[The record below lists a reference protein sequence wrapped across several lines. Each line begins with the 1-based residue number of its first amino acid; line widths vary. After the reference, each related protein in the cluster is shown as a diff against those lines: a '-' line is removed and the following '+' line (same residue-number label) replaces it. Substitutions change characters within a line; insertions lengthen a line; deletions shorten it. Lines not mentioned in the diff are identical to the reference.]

1 MANRFSKPK
10 EEIKISD
17 SLQDALIYLN
27 KQNIEEG
34 KIYSRRYFS
43 TSAKTSVDV
52 VLAVG
57 VINGVGPSCYS
68 IISHTKK
75 TVVWGV
81 SDKLPD
87 VSEVTLGR
95 LYIFWDSTK
104 GLSYLVY
111 LLSGNRIVE
120 PVKFPLIVY
129 NTGDGH
135 YYYVSSDH
143 ITDIYEHL
151 EESYVLEE
159 RITALEQ
166 QVKELIENGG
176 QTDTT
181 TPPPPVDPDEPENPD
196 EPEDPEDD
204 TTTPPPPVVNLV
216 INSFKTSDEITEFE
230 IGQVI
235 DPKLVWSYNIPVD
248 TQSINGTNIS
258 ASLRE
263 KTFNGVSSDITYTL
277 SATAGSS
284 VRTRSVLI
292 RFSPKVFIGS
302 SYEYEIADVNS
313 ESFVE
318 IFTALDSKEEG
329 LSNNIC
335 KESVEK
341 VFTIEKD
348 DSSIM
353 MAFPSNI
360 ASNLVIIDV
369 ALNSPVTCYK
379 KEVTVTNDYG
389 REVTYMVYES
399 PSIYA
404 SGTVIKWKFNFN

>member
-27 KQNIEEG
+27 RQNIEEG

-57 VINGVGPSCYS
+57 VINGVGPNCYS

-129 NTGDGH
+129 NTEDGH

-143 ITDIYEHL
+143 IVDIYEHL

-159 RITALEQ
+159 RITALEK
-166 QVKELIENGG
+166 QVKDLIDGG
-176 QTDTT
+176 GSDEDITT
-181 TPPPPVDPDEPENPD
+181 PTPPPAVDPDEPE
-196 EPEDPEDD
+196 EPEEITTTT
-204 TTTPPPPVVNLV
+204 TTTPKPSVNLV
-216 INSFKTSDEITEFE
+216 INSFRSVSGDQFE
-230 IGQVI
+230 VGETIS
-235 DPKLVWSYNIPVD
+235 PKLSWSYNIPIT
-248 TQSINGTNIS
+248 TQSINGES
-258 ASLRE
+258 MDASLRE
-263 KTFNGVSSDITYTL
+263 KTCEEITEDTTYTL
-277 SATAGSS
+277 RAEEGSS
-284 VRTRSVLI
+284 VKTKELTI
-292 RFSPKVFIGS
+292 KFSPKAYVGAS
-302 SYEYEIADVNS
+302 PNYEISDVTS
-313 ESFVE
+313 SSFSE
-318 IFTALDSKEEG
+318 IFTTLELREEG
-329 LSNNIC
+329 LSNVMC
-335 KESVEK
+335 KGSVEK
-341 VFTIEKD
+341 TFTIETD

-353 MAFPSNI
+353 MAFPEDI
-360 ASNLVIIDV
+360 AASLSIIDI
-369 ALNSPVTCYK
+369 ALNSPVVCNK

-389 REVTYMVYES
+389 VDIDYIIFES

>member
-57 VINGVGPSCYS
+57 VINGIGPNCYS

-81 SDKLPD
+81 SDELPD

-129 NTGDGH
+129 NTEDGH

-159 RITALEQ
+159 RLTALEQ
-166 QVKELIENGG
+166 QVKDLIENGDG
-176 QTDTT
+176 GNGEITTPAPPVIDPDPEEPTTTTT
-181 TPPPPVDPDEPENPD
+181 TPKPI
-196 EPEDPEDD
+196 
-204 TTTPPPPVVNLV
+204 VNLV
-216 INSFKTSDEITEFE
+216 INSFKSETGEQFESGEIVNPRLT
-230 IGQVI
+230 
-235 DPKLVWSYNIPVD
+235 WSYNVPISA
-248 TQSINGTNIS
+248 QSINGETLEP
-258 ASLRE
+258 SLRE
-263 KTFNGVSSDITYTL
+263 KTYSGITSDITYTL
-277 SATAGSS
+277 RAEDGSS
-284 VRTRSVLI
+284 VKTKSVSI
-292 RFSPKVFIGS
+292 KFSPKAYQGGGRVSAESITPENFFDVFSGDSIDDDFSNIVCSGKVTKTFKFEQK
-302 SYEYEIADVNS
+302 SYV
-313 ESFVE
+313 
-318 IFTALDSKEEG
+318 L
-329 LSNNIC
+329 L
-335 KESVEK
+335 
-341 VFTIEKD
+341 
-348 DSSIM
+348 
-353 MAFPSNI
+353 AFPKDKC
-360 ASNLVIIDV
+360 SNLVIKDLNNFDV
-369 ALNSPVTCYK
+369 TFYT
-379 KEVTVTNDYG
+379 KEITVTNSFGEKIIYKI
-389 REVTYMVYES
+389 YQS
-399 PSIYA
+399 PAA
-404 SGTVIKWKFNFN
+404 STEFTFVFNF

>member
-129 NTGDGH
+129 NTEDGH

-159 RITALEQ
+159 RITVLEQ
-166 QVKELIENGG
+166 QVRDLIENGG
-176 QTDTT
+176 QT
-181 TPPPPVDPDEPENPD
+181 
-196 EPEDPEDD
+196 D

-230 IGQVI
+230 VGQVI
-235 DPKLVWSYNIPVD
+235 DPRLVWSYNIPVD

-258 ASLRE
+258 ANLRE

-277 SATAGSS
+277 SAAAGSS
-284 VRTRSVLI
+284 VKTKSVSI
-292 RFSPKVFIGS
+292 KFSPKVFIGS
-302 SYEYEIADVNS
+302 SHEYELADVNS
-313 ESFVE
+313 ESFTE
-318 IFTALDSKEEG
+318 IFNVLDSKEEG

-335 KESVEK
+335 KGSIEK

-369 ALNSPVTCYK
+369 ALNSPVTCYT

-399 PSIYA
+399 PAIYA

>member
-57 VINGVGPSCYS
+57 VINGVGPNCYS

-75 TVVWGV
+75 TVCWGV
-81 SDKLPD
+81 NNELPD

-129 NTGDGH
+129 NTEDGH

-159 RITALEQ
+159 RVTALEQ
-166 QVKELIENGG
+166 QVKDLIENGG
-176 QTDTT
+176 GSMEETT
-181 TPPPPVDPDEPENPD
+181 TPAPPVI
-196 EPEDPEDD
+196 DPEEPTTTTT
-204 TTTPPPPVVNLV
+204 TTTPKPVVNLV
-216 INSFKTSDEITEFE
+216 INSFKSESGEQFE
-230 IGQVI
+230 SGETVN
-235 DPKLVWSYNIPVD
+235 PKLTWSYNIPVSI
-248 TQSINGTNIS
+248 QSINGETLDS
-258 ASLRE
+258 SLRE
-263 KTFNGVSSDITYTL
+263 KTYSGITSDTTYTL
-277 SATAGSS
+277 RAEEGSS
-284 VRTRSVLI
+284 VKTKSVSI
-292 RFSPKVFIGS
+292 KFSPKAFIGGGRAS
-302 SYEYEIADVNS
+302 AASVTSENFYEVFSGDSMDSDHSNIVCSGSTTKTFKFDQKSYI
-313 ESFVE
+313 
-318 IFTALDSKEEG
+318 L
-329 LSNNIC
+329 L
-335 KESVEK
+335 
-341 VFTIEKD
+341 
-348 DSSIM
+348 
-353 MAFPSNI
+353 AFPKEKC
-360 ASNLVIIDV
+360 SNLVIKDLNNFDV
-369 ALNSPVTCYK
+369 TFHT
-379 KEVTVTNDYG
+379 KEVTVTNSYG
-389 REVTYMVYES
+389 ASVTYVVYQS
-399 PSIYA
+399 PAA
-404 SGTVIKWKFNFN
+404 STEFTFVFNF

>member
-52 VLAVG
+52 ILAVG
-57 VINGVGPSCYS
+57 VLNGVGPNCYS

-81 SDKLPD
+81 SNELPD

-166 QVKELIENGG
+166 QVKDLIENGG
-176 QTDTT
+176 GNGGSTETTTTTTVPPTVDPEEPEEPTTTTTTT
-181 TPPPPVDPDEPENPD
+181 TPK
-196 EPEDPEDD
+196 
-204 TTTPPPPVVNLV
+204 PVVNLV
-216 INSFKTSDEITEFE
+216 INSFKSESGEQFE
-230 IGQVI
+230 TGEPVS
-235 DPKLVWSYNIPVD
+235 PKLTWSYNTSVD
-248 TQSINGTNIS
+248 TQSINNESIDP
-258 ASLRE
+258 SLRE
-263 KTFNGVSSDITYTL
+263 FICPEITSNTTYTL
-277 SATAGSS
+277 KAIAGSTS
-284 VRTRSVLI
+284 KTKTVSI
-292 RFSPKVFIGS
+292 KFSPKAFVGGGRVKADSITADNFYEVFSGDSMDSDHSNIVCSGS
-302 SYEYEIADVNS
+302 TTKTFKFDQKSYI
-313 ESFVE
+313 
-318 IFTALDSKEEG
+318 L
-329 LSNNIC
+329 L
-335 KESVEK
+335 
-341 VFTIEKD
+341 
-348 DSSIM
+348 
-353 MAFPSNI
+353 AFPKEKC
-360 ASNLVIIDV
+360 SNLVIKDLNNFDV
-369 ALNSPVTCYK
+369 TFHT
-379 KEVTVTNDYG
+379 KEVTVTNSYG
-389 REVTYMVYES
+389 ASVTYVVYQS
-399 PSIYA
+399 PAA
-404 SGTVIKWKFNFN
+404 STEFTFVFNF

>member
-43 TSAKTSVDV
+43 TSAKTSIDV

-57 VINGVGPSCYS
+57 VLNGIGPNCYS

-81 SDKLPD
+81 SDELPD

-111 LLSGNRIVE
+111 LLSGSRIVE

-129 NTGDGH
+129 NTEDSH

-159 RITALEQ
+159 RITTLEK
-166 QVKELIENGG
+166 QVKDLIENGG
-176 QTDTT
+176 GSSEDESTTTTTTSSTTLPPIDPEPEEPTTTTTTT
-181 TPPPPVDPDEPENPD
+181 TPKPAID
-196 EPEDPEDD
+196 
-204 TTTPPPPVVNLV
+204 LK
-216 INSFKTSDEITEFE
+216 ILSFSSESGLQFE
-230 IGQVI
+230 SGDVKDI
-235 DPKLVWSYNIPVD
+235 KLVWSYNIEPEA
-248 TQSINGTNIS
+248 QSINEETLDL
-258 ASLRE
+258 SLRE
-263 KTFNGVSSDITYTL
+263 KIYSKVSTNTTYLLMAEGNSKSVTSSLSIQFSPISYLGGPGRIKATAITPENFYDYFTEDMDSGLSNVVCKGQETKSFKFDEKSYVLLALPVEIASKLKIYDLNNFETSWVTSDVTVINQYGASITYT
-277 SATAGSS
+277 
-284 VRTRSVLI
+284 V
-292 RFSPKVFIGS
+292 FQSPAASTEFTFVFK
-302 SYEYEIADVNS
+302 Y
-313 ESFVE
+313 
-318 IFTALDSKEEG
+318 
-329 LSNNIC
+329 NN
-335 KESVEK
+335 
-341 VFTIEKD
+341 
-348 DSSIM
+348 
-353 MAFPSNI
+353 
-360 ASNLVIIDV
+360 
-369 ALNSPVTCYK
+369 
-379 KEVTVTNDYG
+379 
-389 REVTYMVYES
+389 
-399 PSIYA
+399 
-404 SGTVIKWKFNFN
+404 

>member
-81 SDKLPD
+81 SDQLPD

-129 NTGDGH
+129 NTEDGH

-151 EESYVLEE
+151 EESYILEE
-159 RITALEQ
+159 RITTLEQ
-166 QVKELIENGG
+166 QVKDLIENGG

-181 TPPPPVDPDEPENPD
+181 TPPPPPPVDPDEPE
-196 EPEDPEDD
+196 EPTTTTT
-204 TTTPPPPVVNLV
+204 TTTPKPVVNLV
-216 INSFKTSDEITEFE
+216 INSFESEDGEQFE
-230 IGQVI
+230 IGEVVN
-235 DPKLVWSYNIPVD
+235 PKLTWSYNIPISV
-248 TQSINGTNIS
+248 QSINGES
-258 ASLRE
+258 LDSSLRE
-263 KTFNGVSSDITYTL
+263 KTYSGVTSNTTYTLRAEEGSSVKTKSVSIQFSPISYLGGPGRIKATDITSDNFYDYFTKDMDFGLSNVVCKGQETKSFKFDEKSYVLLALPVENASKLKIYDLNNFETSWVTSDVTVINQYGSSITYT
-277 SATAGSS
+277 
-284 VRTRSVLI
+284 
-292 RFSPKVFIGS
+292 VFQ
-302 SYEYEIADVNS
+302 
-313 ESFVE
+313 
-318 IFTALDSKEEG
+318 
-329 LSNNIC
+329 
-335 KESVEK
+335 
-341 VFTIEKD
+341 
-348 DSSIM
+348 
-353 MAFPSNI
+353 
-360 ASNLVIIDV
+360 
-369 ALNSPVTCYK
+369 
-379 KEVTVTNDYG
+379 
-389 REVTYMVYES
+389 S
-399 PSIYA
+399 PSA
-404 SGTVIKWKFNFN
+404 STEFTFVFKYNN